1 MVNYRVA
8 KDDAAS
14 IGQFLPV
21 INLPVKGHVGN
32 GKVLDVLRRIHIS
45 VMRVTTDWTSPF
57 PI

>member
-1 MVNYRVA
+1 MNYRVA

-21 INLPVKGHVGN
+21 INLLVEGHVWN

-45 VMRVTTDWTSPF
+45 VM
-57 PI
+57 